1 MEQLRQKYPDDKE
14 AAILYA
20 LALNAAADPADKSF
34 AKQKKAGDILNSLY
48 PGQPDHPGIVHYI
61 IHTYDSPELAAMGL
75 TAARKYASVAPSSAH
90 ALHMPSHIFTRLG
103 LWEECITS
111 NLASVN
117 SAQCYATSAGIKG
130 HWDEELHGQDYLMY
144 AYLQKRQNSLAE
156 KQLAYL
162 DTIQEIH
169 PANFK
174 VAYAFAAMPSRY
186 VLENKAWQQAATLAL
201 PQKNF
206 SWNEFPW
213 QKAIIHFTGMM
224 GAIHTGNKAAVNP
237 EHNELKRLHNVLLM
251 QKDNYKAKQ
260 VEVQIKTAEAW
271 MHFKDGR
278 SAEAVV
284 LMQEAADLED
294 KTEKHPVTP
303 AEVIPARE
311 FLGDMLL
318 QMNQPTKALQAY
330 KLNLKKHSNRF
341 NGLYGAGIAAERCGL
356 LNEAKTYYRQLLTI
370 ADKGSFNQPDL
381 KRIKEFL

>member
-1 MEQLRQKYPDDKE
+1 
-14 AAILYA
+14 
-20 LALNAAADPADKSF
+20 
-34 AKQKKAGDILNSLY
+34 
-48 PGQPDHPGIVHYI
+48 
-61 IHTYDSPELAAMGL
+61 
-75 TAARKYASVAPSSAH
+75 
-90 ALHMPSHIFTRLG
+90 
-103 LWEECITS
+103 
-111 NLASVN
+111 
-117 SAQCYATSAGIKG
+117 
-130 HWDEELHGQDYLMY
+130 MY

-213 QKAIIHFTGMM
+213 QKAIIHFTRMM

-260 VEVQIKTAEAW
+260 VEVQIKTVEAW

-303 AEVIPARE
+303 TEVIPARE

-356 LNEAKTYYRQLLTI
+356 MNEAKTYYRQLLTI
-370 ADKGSFNQPDL
+370 ADKGSFNQPETDKGVFVAIETCL
-381 KRIKEFL
+381 GYFLASL